1 MEEQWIS
8 LREAAERLGVSVDTA
23 RRRLKRGELRGE
35 QRTTPHGPSWFV
47 LLPDEPSA
55 AAHGDESATAHDLT
69 GAALELAVL
78 HERVAGLE
86 MTLAQ
91 VQEERDRLVQ
101 GERELRALLHQQA
114 VAFTLALPSSTQGT
128 AQGNAYA
135 GAEDAQGIASDDRQ
149 RQHEHVSAVA
159 YDNTPPQ
166 TLWQTL
172 RRRMGFA

>member
-1 MEEQWIS
+1 MDEQWLS

-47 LLPDEPSA
+47 LLPDAPSA
-55 AAHGDESATAHDLT
+55 AAHGGETVTAHELT
-69 GAALELAVL
+69 DAALELAVL

-86 MTLAQ
+86 MTLTQ

-114 VAFTLALPSSTQGT
+114 IAFTLALPIST
-128 AQGNAYA
+128 QGNAYA
-135 GAEDAQGIASDDRQ
+135 SAEDALAIPPDDGQ
-149 RQHEHVSAVA
+149 SPHVHVGAVA
-159 YDNTPPQ
+159 YDNTPRQ
-166 TLWQTL
+166 TL
-172 RRRMGFA
+172 